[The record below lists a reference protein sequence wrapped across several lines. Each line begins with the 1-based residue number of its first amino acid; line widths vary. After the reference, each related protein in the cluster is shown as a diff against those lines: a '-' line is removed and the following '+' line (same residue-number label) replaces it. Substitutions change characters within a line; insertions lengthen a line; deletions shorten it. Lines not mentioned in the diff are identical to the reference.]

1 MKLQKLLSLLRQAI
15 DQYHMIEAEDHIAI
29 GISGGKDSL
38 TLLYGLASLQKF
50 YPIPFTLSAITVDLG
65 LEPMNLRP
73 IQELCSSFHIPYE
86 VVTTEIG
93 KILFDIRKETNP
105 CSLCAKMRKGAL
117 NQKAM
122 ELGCNKIASGISI
135 SFRSAKIPV
144 RWTVTPIAKQSKI

>member
-73 IQELCSSFHIPYE
+73 IQELCSSFHIPDRKS
-86 VVTTEIG
+86 VV
-93 KILFDIRKETNP
+93 
-105 CSLCAKMRKGAL
+105 
-117 NQKAM
+117 
-122 ELGCNKIASGISI
+122 
-135 SFRSAKIPV
+135 
-144 RWTVTPIAKQSKI
+144 

>member
-73 IQELCSSFHIPYE
+73 IQELCSSFSYSLRGCDHRDWKNPLRHPQRN
-86 VVTTEIG
+86 
-93 KILFDIRKETNP
+93 KSMLSLRKDEKRR
-105 CSLCAKMRKGAL
+105 AKPESHGTWM
-117 NQKAM
+117 Q
-122 ELGCNKIASGISI
+122 
-135 SFRSAKIPV
+135 
-144 RWTVTPIAKQSKI
+144 